1 MELLHFP
8 AAVPNVYVDHNLFMS
23 SFNHPWDTKD
33 QADFLKHFPWLP
45 AKATSHDLLPFYNKV
60 VPHCH
65 GYYVF
70 VPPLSTLCSGVIM
83 GTWFKDLSDSIQA
96 ECLYHFSSLLL
107 MALCQKATGLI
118 GQSSFDFL
126 VTGTDNGYFALYQL
140 AQLGGHPL
148 LTPFPI
154 VLTEPVQ
161 SVDTNL
167 ATYLSNWI
175 HYLTSQALSGYFLSD
190 CYFILKFVA
199 GLHMSLRFTIG
210 INLE

>member
-1 MELLHFP
+1 
-8 AAVPNVYVDHNLFMS
+8 MS
-23 SFNHPWDTKD
+23 SFIHPWDAKNQD
-33 QADFLKHFPWLP
+33 DFLKHFPPLP
-45 AKATSHDLLPFYNKV
+45 SKATSHDLLPFYNKV
-60 VPHCH
+60 VPHCY

-70 VPPLSTLCSGVIM
+70 VPPLSTLCSRVIM
-83 GTWFKDLSDSIQA
+83 GTWFTDLSDSIQA

-107 MALCQKATGLI
+107 MALHQKVIGLL

-126 VTGTDNGYFALYQL
+126 VTGMDDGYFSLYQL

-148 LTPFPI
+148 LTPFPVI
-154 VLTEPVQ
+154 LTEPIQ

-167 ATYLSNWI
+167 AAYLGGWI

-199 GLHMSLRFTIG
+199 GLHLSLRFSIG
-210 INLE
+210 IDLE